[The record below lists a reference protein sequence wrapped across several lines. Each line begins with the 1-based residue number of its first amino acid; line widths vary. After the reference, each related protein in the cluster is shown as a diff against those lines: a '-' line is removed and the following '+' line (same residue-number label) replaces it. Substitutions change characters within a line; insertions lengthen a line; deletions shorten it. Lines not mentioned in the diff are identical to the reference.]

1 MKHFFVYLLFFL
13 LVPSVYA
20 TSIVILVTPDYILM
34 AADSRRTFL
43 DAQSNVTSRQSVC
56 KIRKAGDYCF
66 ALTGLVASEATN
78 YSADSIVSKYL
89 KNTTN
94 YDSTI
99 NSITTD
105 IKKALQ
111 KEFIHQQKH
120 QPKAFQKT
128 KASKSHLLEMV
139 ILSIQNNKPR
149 LQIIGFELSDEE
161 QIHIT
166 DYTASCPGD
175 CPAVQ
180 NQFYFLG
187 EYKGIEKYLSTE
199 QRPAHPETL
208 LEQLITVQSQ
218 TTPQS
223 VGTPIN
229 MVKLTADGLEWI
241 K

>member
-1 MKHFFVYLLFFL
+1 MKHFFIYLLFFL
-13 LVPSVYA
+13 LAQSVYA
-20 TSIVILVTPDYILM
+20 TSIVVLVTPDYILM
-34 AADSRRTFL
+34 ATDSRRTFL
-43 DAQSNVTSRQSVC
+43 DAQSNVSSRESVC

-66 ALTGLVASEATN
+66 ALTGLVASEATR

-89 KNTTN
+89 KNTTD
-94 YDSTI
+94 YDSAI
-99 NSITTD
+99 SYITAD

-111 KEFIHQQKH
+111 KEFTYQKKH
-120 QPKAFQKT
+120 QPQAFKKT
-128 KASKSHLLEMV
+128 KASKNHLLEMV
-139 ILSIQNNKPR
+139 VLSVQNNKPKV
-149 LQIIGFELSDEE
+149 QIIGFALSDEK
-161 QIHIT
+161 QIQIT

-187 EYKGIEKYLSTE
+187 EYKGIEKYMGTE
-199 QRPAHPETL
+199 QKTHNPEAL

-223 VGTPIN
+223 VGTPVN